1 MRPKRISIMPQ
12 EQSVIISPQSAFIF
26 QCPWFIQRQCAGSP
40 PLSPSHLPLVLSMIS
55 AALCRSVQIESGI
68 DEDVATLVGGGLAS
82 SAFSWKS
89 PPTVWDKQAD
99 GNADRQ
105 WERNVRWQCVLAVP
119 HPPLKALSGFFWL
132 VLWLLHSHTLYC
144 ASVCWLT
151 FFPPW
156 HGHALRVAHTSLIGW
171 LHPLLALLV
180 PPP

>member
-40 PLSPSHLPLVLSMIS
+40 PPLSPSHLPPRALNDKCGSLQIS
-55 AALCRSVQIESGI
+55 ANWIRDRWGCSH
-68 DEDVATLVGGGLAS
+68 TGGWGLS
-82 SAFSWKS
+82 LLFSRKS

-99 GNADRQ
+99 GYADRQ

-151 FFPPW
+151 FFPSW

-180 PPP
+180 LPP